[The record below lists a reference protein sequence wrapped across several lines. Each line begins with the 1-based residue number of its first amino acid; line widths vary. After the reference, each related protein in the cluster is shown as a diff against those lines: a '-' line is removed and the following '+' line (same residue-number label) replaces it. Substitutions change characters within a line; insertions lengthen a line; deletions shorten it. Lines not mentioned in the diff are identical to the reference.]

1 MTNDKLAQLL
11 ADLDK
16 RLAVVA
22 AQAQKA
28 VDQAGKAL
36 AQVNELRDD
45 VARMRKAVISS
56 TDTQEYAPAV
66 PAKKPGR
73 K

>member
-1 MTNDKLAQLL
+1 VTNDKLAQLL
-11 ADLDK
+11 TDLDK

-22 AQAQKA
+22 VQAQKA
-28 VDQAGKAL
+28 VDQASKAL

-45 VARMRKAVISS
+45 VARMRKAIISN
-56 TDTQEYAPAV
+56 TDTQEYIPA
-66 PAKKPGR
+66 ASARKPGR